1 MKATDSFV
9 ILYKIRNMVKKKTGR
24 HVEEQ
29 NKETTDS
36 SPICSQKMFVG
47 KEHIL
52 NSSKFL
58 NSLDYFSFIL
68 NINTK

>member
-9 ILYKIRNMVKKKTGR
+9 ILYKIRNIVKKKTGR
-24 HVEEQ
+24 QDQEQ
-29 NKETTDS
+29 TKETTDS
-36 SPICSQKMFVG
+36 SPICSQKKFIG
-47 KEHIL
+47 KEHIF

-68 NINTK
+68 NINTT